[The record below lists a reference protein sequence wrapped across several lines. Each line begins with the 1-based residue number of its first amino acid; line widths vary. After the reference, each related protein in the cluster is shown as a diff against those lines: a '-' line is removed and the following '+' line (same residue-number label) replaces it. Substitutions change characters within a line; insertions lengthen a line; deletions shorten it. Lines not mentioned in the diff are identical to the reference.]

1 MSTGDWAHVDRSDPR
16 SQLFADTSE
25 SGVILCGACR
35 VLRRCRLGVGHETL
49 EADGTVHTTLMC
61 PSDQEGGPQV
71 AHGGWTAGVLDE
83 LSGHALLLR
92 DEFAVTGTLTVRFV
106 RPVPIMWPL
115 SAKATVTGR
124 DGRKVFVACELTLA
138 DAGELVATSE
148 AVMIKR
154 PSDHFDR
161 HQRWLSQ
168 LGDHSPAETE

>member
-1 MSTGDWAHVDRSDPR
+1 MSSGEWAHLDRSDPR
-16 SQLFADTSE
+16 SPLFADTSE

-35 VLRRCRLGVGHETL
+35 VLRRCRLGVEHETL
-49 EADGTVHTTLMC
+49 NDDGTVHSTLIC

-124 DGRKVFVACELTLA
+124 DGRKVFVACELRLTEG
-138 DAGELVATSE
+138 GELMATSE
-148 AVMIKR
+148 AVMIRR
-154 PSDHFDR
+154 PGDHFDR

-168 LGDHSPAETE
+168 LGDRSSGETE